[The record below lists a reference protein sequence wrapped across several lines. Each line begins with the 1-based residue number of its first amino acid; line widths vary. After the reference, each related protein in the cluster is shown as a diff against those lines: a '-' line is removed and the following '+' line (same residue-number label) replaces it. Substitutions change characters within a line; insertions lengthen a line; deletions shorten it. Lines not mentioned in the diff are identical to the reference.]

1 MTEKP
6 KLPQEQVEDST
17 SEHRDETVARQ
28 LTASRGWLRHAAI
41 VSSSCAV
48 LTMVAMLVLYQ
59 IANSSQTQM
68 LARRWLIH
76 SLNEATGGRTE
87 IGSLH
92 WNLLHL
98 GVELD
103 NVTIHGLEH
112 KGEAPWIHVDHI
124 AANLGVDGLLHVGS
138 ATRVVLHSAQV
149 DGPAWHLE
157 VYADGSTNQ
166 PHPKHPS
173 KPGKP
178 FLDTLFDLKIGD
190 LQVRRGVMQIADR
203 TVPVDLHSR
212 DVALYLGWLPTMI
225 SNSDQARNQVPNY
238 AFGTYRLIVN
248 LKQIALWQGPLTG
261 KIPPMQAGLSLRA
274 LLGRNRLDLEQMQFS
289 SQDQTLTVEG
299 VVENF
304 AHPVWHMRSSGSF
317 DLRMLAAV
325 TGFPALPEGIASLK
339 FHVDGTGADYL
350 AEGELSGTNVHYKD
364 AIADAHAKYITG
376 EFRATPRLLVVSHI
390 VTRLS
395 EGGEI
400 DGDFT
405 YDNWLFPTP
414 HPGSAEER
422 RYIKAHQKVPTS
434 TAVVHASLHRVS
446 LDTVLLDLASPQ
458 FQRLGFDAQIDG
470 DTTTTWTG
478 LAFDLAIEN
487 HLRLTPTGLTRP
499 GLAAVN
505 GLLDGTYYAGRG
517 NIAVSRMMIHLPHST
532 VIGQGTLGVFPID
545 RPSNMTLDFTSSD
558 LTEFDASLRALQLKS
573 GNRIGSAALPAVFD
587 QPSLSGSGR
596 FQGTF
601 TNSWLTPVVEG
612 HLQASHLGIEIPD
625 GNPLS
630 PPKFV
635 DWDSVEADGRY
646 SPASIMVRH
655 AVLRRS
661 AAQLILSG
669 HIDTADPKY
678 NLADPQ
684 VEFDENSSVQVV
696 ADLQKYPIRDLLAL
710 SGTHAPVNGA
720 LSAQIHLAGKF
731 TALQGGAQ
739 FHLDQPVIRGI
750 RLDRVD
756 GSGSIHAQKV
766 HLVQL
771 RATQGKGSME
781 VSGDFDL
788 AQQSFQ
794 AIANGSSIAVAPLLA
809 SDDENNLNL
818 AGELR
823 FHATGDGSMKDPHI
837 HLVAA
842 LSAIR
847 LADQPFSDLDL
858 DAQTSNHQVTYTLH
872 SQQSAG
878 DLEVNGNTHLDA
890 QMQTVASMTLKR
902 FDLGAA
908 LKLMHVTGIT
918 GQSDWEGTANVSGPL
933 AHPKEMSGEARLRQ
947 LTAVL
952 EGVHLSSQGA
962 VHALLAHGIAH
973 LDPVEITG
981 EDTDVHVKADVQIVD
996 SQQVDIAAN
1005 GVINLRLAESLDSD
1019 LVSSGN
1025 TTFDLNV
1032 NGTLLKP
1039 MLAGDVIFHRG
1050 AMALR
1055 DFPNGLSQ
1063 IEGTLEFS
1071 QNRLQ
1076 VRSLTAMS
1084 GGGVLKVGGYLGFQ
1098 NTLYADLTA
1107 TGDGI
1112 RIRYPQGVSSLA
1124 DAKLRL
1130 QGPENNLLLSG
1141 NVIITRFAIGSDLDL
1156 SALSAPSVVAPTI
1169 SNTDSPSNHLR
1180 LDVHLTTSPQLT
1192 FQNAY
1197 NAKLAGDA
1205 DLHLRG
1211 TLASPSV
1218 LGKISLTEGSA
1229 SIGGTHYELQ
1239 RGDITFN
1246 NPVRIEP
1253 NIDLDAS
1260 ARVEDYDIIL
1270 GLHGTPGQLKVTY
1283 RSEPPLPETDVI
1295 SLLTQGQTTEEQS
1308 VYVQQQQQQVGDNPT
1323 TELLLGGALNAT
1335 VTNRVQRL
1343 FGSGAVRV
1351 DPNFIGSVGN
1361 SSARVTVVEQLGP
1374 NLTFTFASNV
1384 NTTAQQLIQ
1393 AEYAVNRHVSLL
1405 ITQDENGIFSVV
1417 IKNRRRYR

>member
-1 MTEKP
+1 MNEEPENAHEPESQTP
-6 KLPQEQVEDST
+6 A
-17 SEHRDETVARQ
+17 ETGAQSVRRVAVR
-28 LTASRGWLRHAAI
+28 WLRHAAI
-41 VSSSCAV
+41 VAASTGLLA
-48 LTMVAMLVLYQ
+48 LIALALLYRA
-59 IANSSQTQM
+59 ANSPQAQQQAKQWIIRT
-68 LARRWLIH
+68 
-76 SLNEATGGRTE
+76 LNDDTGGRAE
-87 IGSLH
+87 IGALR

-112 KGEAPWIHVDHI
+112 SGEAPWVHVDHL
-124 AANLGVDGLLHVGS
+124 AANFGVEGLLQLGV
-138 ATRVVLHSAQV
+138 ATRVVLHSAQI

-157 VYADGSTNQ
+157 VYSDGTTNQ
-166 PHPKHPS
+166 PHPKHPR

-190 LQVRRGVMQIADR
+190 LQVRRGVLQIADH
-203 TVPVDLHSR
+203 TVPVDFRAQNAS
-212 DVALYLGWLPTMI
+212 LYLGWLPTI
-225 SNSDQARNQVPNY
+225 GSTRAGAEDRASAEP
-238 AFGTYRLIVN
+238 AGTYRLLVN
-248 LKQIALWQGPLTG
+248 VKQFDLWQGPLTG
-261 KIPPMQAGLSLRA
+261 KIPPMKAGLSLRA
-274 LLGRNRLDLEQMQFS
+274 LLSRNQLDLEQMQVNALN
-289 SQDQTLTVEG
+289 QTLAFQGYVR
-299 VVENF
+299 NF
-304 AHPVWHMRSSGSF
+304 ADPFWHITSQGNV
-317 DLRMLAAV
+317 DLRIVAPAS
-325 TGFPALPEGIASLK
+325 GFPALPEGIATLQA
-339 FHVDGTGADYL
+339 HVDGHGADYV
-350 AEGELSGTNVHYKD
+350 AEGELGGANVHYKD
-364 AIADAHAKYITG
+364 EIADARAKSVTAH
-376 EFRATPRLLVVSHI
+376 FRATPRLLVVSRI
-390 VTRLS
+390 VTQLLQ
-395 EGGEI
+395 GGEI

-422 RYIKAHQKVPTS
+422 HYLLAHQKVPTS
-434 TAVVHASLHRVS
+434 TALVHASLHHVS
-446 LDTVLLDLASPQ
+446 LDTVLLDLASTQ
-458 FQRLGFDAQIDG
+458 FQHLGFDAQIDG
-470 DTTTTWTG
+470 ETTTTWTG

-487 HLRLTPTGLTRP
+487 HLRLVPTGKLRP
-499 GLAAVN
+499 GLAGVN
-505 GLLDGTYYAGRG
+505 GLLDGTFYAGRG
-517 NIAVSRMMIHLPHST
+517 NIAVTRMQIHLPHST

-573 GNRIGSAALPAVFD
+573 GNLVGAAALPAVFD

-601 TNSWLTPVVEG
+601 TNSWLTPVVDG
-612 HLQASHLGIEIPD
+612 HLQATHLGVEIPD

-635 DWDSVEADGRY
+635 DWDSVVADGKY
-646 SPASIMVRH
+646 TPASILVRH
-655 AVLRRS
+655 AVLRRG
-661 AAQLILSG
+661 AATLTLSG

-678 NLADPQ
+678 NLADTQ
-684 VEFDENSSVQVV
+684 VEFDETSSVQVT
-696 ADLQKYPIRDLLAL
+696 ANLQQYPVHDLLAL
-710 SGTHAPVNGA
+710 TGARAPVDGA
-720 LSAQIHLAGKF
+720 LSAQIQLNGKIS
-731 TALQGGAQ
+731 ALDGAAK
-739 FHLDQPVIRGI
+739 FHLDHPVIHGV

-756 GSGSIHAQKV
+756 GSGSIHNQVV
-766 HLVQL
+766 HLAQL
-771 RATQGKGSME
+771 HAVQGKGSLNS
-781 VSGDFDL
+781 SGDFDL
-788 AQQSFQ
+788 AHQSFQ
-794 AIANGSSIAVAPLLA
+794 AEASGASIDVAPWLA
-809 SDDENNLNL
+809 TEKNTVNL
-818 AGELR
+818 AGVLH
-823 FHATGDGSMKDPHI
+823 FHATGKGSMKDPQVK
-837 HLVAA
+837 LGAVVT
-842 LSAIR
+842 SIR
-847 LADQPFSDLDL
+847 LGDQPFSDLHL
-858 DAQTSNHQVTYTLH
+858 DAHTGNHQVAYTLH

-878 DLEVNGNTHLDA
+878 DLDLTGTTHLDA
-890 QMQTVASMTLKR
+890 QMQTAATITLKR

-908 LKLMHVTGIT
+908 LEWMHITGIT

-933 AHPKEMSGEARLRQ
+933 AHPRQMNGEARLEQ

-952 EGVHLSSQGA
+952 EGVHLSSAGP
-962 VHALLAHGIAH
+962 VHAMLNNGVAH

-996 SQQVDIAAN
+996 QQQMDIAAS
-1005 GVINLRLAESLDSD
+1005 GAINLRLTESLDSD
-1019 LVSSGN
+1019 LVSSGS
-1025 TTFDLNV
+1025 TAFHLNV

-1050 AMALR
+1050 AIALR

-1063 IEGTLEFS
+1063 IEGRLEFS
-1071 QNRLQ
+1071 QNRLE

-1107 TGDGI
+1107 TGQGI

-1130 QGPENNLLLSG
+1130 QGPQNNLLLSG
-1141 NVIITRFAIGSDLDL
+1141 NVVITRFAIGSDLDM
-1156 SALSAPSVVAPTI
+1156 SAFSAPSMVAPPVL
-1169 SNTDSPSNHLR
+1169 NTDAPSNHLR

-1205 DLHLRG
+1205 DLRLRG

-1229 SIGGTHYELQ
+1229 SIGGTRYELQ

-1253 NIDLDAS
+1253 NIDLDAT

-1308 VYVQQQQQQVGDNPT
+1308 VYVQQQQQQAGDNPT
-1323 TELLLGGALNAT
+1323 TEMLLGGALNAT
-1335 VTNRVQRL
+1335 VSNRVQRL

-1361 SSARVTVVEQLGP
+1361 SSARVTVVEQIGP

-1417 IKNRRRYR
+1417 LKNRRRYR